1 MNPQQIPSLY
11 VYYRIPRMN
20 VMTARAAALRMVGL
34 VEAQGLDG
42 PQVMRRPEADAEG
55 RQTWME
61 IYTSWDEG
69 SAHIIERA
77 LADSGLGALIE
88 GPRHPELFIDLPPL
102 EEGEKT

>member
-1 MNPQQIPSLY
+1 
-11 VYYRIPRMN
+11 MN
-20 VMTARAAALRMVGL
+20 VMAARAAASRMVGL
-34 VEAQGLDG
+34 IEARGRER

-61 IYTSWDEG
+61 VYTSWEEG

-88 GPRHPELFIDLPPL
+88 GPRHPELFIDLSPL
-102 EEGEKT
+102 EEGEET